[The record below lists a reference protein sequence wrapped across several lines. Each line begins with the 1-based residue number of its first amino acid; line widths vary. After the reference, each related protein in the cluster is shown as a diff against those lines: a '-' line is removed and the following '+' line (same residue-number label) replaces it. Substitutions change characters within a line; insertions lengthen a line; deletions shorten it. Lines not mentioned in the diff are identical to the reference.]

1 MTTARL
7 DKIIEEVRKLTPE
20 DRRRLLEHLEQY
32 EESTTSKTPVRQSGT
47 LKGTVDYLAP
57 DFDAPLDDNS
67 KYDRLLDQVG
77 EPTFEFLEDVA
88 NDSRRKDDH

>member
-1 MTTARL
+1 MATARL

-32 EESTTSKTPVRQSGT
+32 EESTTSKTSVRQGGT
-47 LKGTVDYLAP
+47 LQGTVGYLAP
-57 DFDAPLDDNS
+57 EFDAPQDENR

-77 EPTFEFLEDVA
+77 EPTFEFLEDGA
-88 NDSRRKDDH
+88 NDSRGKA